1 MGIAEQSK
9 LHSAHFF
16 RKEQQSLV
24 GNIYLATVI
33 DIVKNLGAAFVDI
46 APGQRV
52 FVPLPENQHFYTT
65 NREFDGKLKQQ
76 DTVLIQIQKDAVKTK
91 DPCGTGVIS
100 IAGNYCAI
108 STGKPGLS
116 ISQKLSAKE
125 KTLLKE
131 SFLEKF
137 REECPEALDRF
148 GIIIRTNAKNCLA
161 DEAGMATLWH
171 EVSTKIA
178 ELDQMLHN
186 ARYRTAHSVLYKK
199 KPFYIENLKNG
210 VIGKIDKIST
220 DISYVYEDLVNE
232 FADDESVSQM
242 LEYYQDERIS
252 LSNIYSLHTR
262 IEEILGRKVWLPSGG
277 NLIIDELEAMTV
289 IDVNSAKISAKKSRE
304 ELFYQINLE
313 ACEEIAHQL
322 ILRNLAGIIM
332 IDFINMEKKE
342 HQDALMKYLSGLLKQ
357 DPVPTRLVDL
367 TPLGIVEI
375 TRKRTQP
382 SFKEMYSRN
391 PLPIDC

>member
-16 RKEQQSLV
+16 RKEQESLV

-131 SFLEKF
+131 SLMEKF
-137 REECPEALDRF
+137 REKCPEALDRF

-186 ARYRTAHSVLYKK
+186 ACYRTAHSVLFKK

-220 DISYVYEDLVNE
+220 DILYVYEDLVNE
-232 FADDESVSQM
+232 FAEDESVSQM

-322 ILRNLAGIIM
+322 ILRNLSGIIM
-332 IDFINMEKKE
+332 VDFINMEK
-342 HQDALMKYLSGLLKQ
+342 
-357 DPVPTRLVDL
+357 
-367 TPLGIVEI
+367 
-375 TRKRTQP
+375 
-382 SFKEMYSRN
+382 RN
-391 PLPIDC
+391 IRMHS